1 MSTFDHHWFGR
12 RPHKDLETRRAWG
25 ARAIYR
31 LAWSAIFNDYLASV
45 QTLGDRQSYHGFD
58 ADYRADQDFVAWLND
73 TAMPQIKEL
82 LIKELVEGDSDQ
94 VVGWDDGPRH
104 IEASPQRSHG
114 YLYIGAW
121 EV

>member
-1 MSTFDHHWFGR
+1 M
-12 RPHKDLETRRAWG
+12 
-25 ARAIYR
+25 
-31 LAWSAIFNDYLASV
+31 

-58 ADYRADQDFVAWLND
+58 VDPDADRDFVGWLNL
-73 TAMPQIKEL
+73 TGMREIKAKLEEA
-82 LIKELVEGDSDQ
+82 LIEPDSEA
-94 VVGWDDGPRH
+94 VVSFDDGPRH